1 MTFAERAGF
10 QEVFMK
16 RVITALL
23 LILLVIVNLILL
35 DYNPVFFAVFNTLI
49 IGLCIYETTKAL
61 KTLLPLSY
69 CVLSVLLAVLLLPS
83 YIFFDGLTGIFIL
96 ISLLFVAAVL
106 FLVFDKNIQLSAL
119 FAFSL
124 VLIYPSLLLSFNY
137 PLVYSSNAL
146 FLLVTVF
153 GIGPMSDTFAFAIGK
168 TLKGIKLCPDVSSNK
183 TVSGAIGGLIGGI
196 IGGIAIYYI
205 FIAFFPYIR
214 IPSLGIMVVVG
225 FLGSF
230 FTQAGDLAESAL
242 KRRLKLKDFGNLLPG
257 HGGVLDRVDGIMFNS
272 LFVFLFF
279 SYIIPLV

>member
-1 MTFAERAGF
+1 
-10 QEVFMK
+10 MK
-16 RVITALL
+16 RIITALL

-35 DYNPVFFAVFNTLI
+35 DYNRVFFAIFNTLI
-49 IGLCIYETTKAL
+49 IALCVYEMAKAL

-83 YIFFDGLTGIFIL
+83 YIFLGGFTGIFIL
-96 ISLLFVAAVL
+96 ISLLFIAAVL
-106 FLVFDKNIQLSAL
+106 FLIFDKNIQLSAL
-119 FAFSL
+119 LAFSL

-137 PLVYSSNAL
+137 PLIYSPNAFL
-146 FLLVTVF
+146 LLVTVF
-153 GIGPMSDTFAFAIGK
+153 GIGPMSDTFAFAVGK
-168 TLKGIKLCPDVSSNK
+168 TLRGIKLCPDVSSNK
-183 TVSGAIGGLIGGI
+183 TVSGAIGGLVGGV

-205 FIAFFPYIR
+205 FTAFFPYIMV
-214 IPSLGIMVVVG
+214 PSPEIMAVVG

-230 FTQAGDLAESAL
+230 FTEVGDLAESAL